1 MKNPGRNQWEEGGW
15 WRVRCWENDGEAAAQ
30 ATRCTR
36 GEIGLIGT
44 FGPRLV
50 TYLLNWRAGRL
61 VGWSV
66 GWLGCVG
73 VGEERG
79 GWRGSAVEF
88 VSGSEFR
95 VHLCGG
101 KRKKKTEQRLISIKH

>member
-1 MKNPGRNQWEEGGW
+1 MRVTRTHFRDVNMGGELLARDRKNPGRSQAGGGGW
-15 WRVRCWENDGEAAAQ
+15 RPVRCWENDGEAAAQ

-61 VGWSV
+61 VGWS
-66 GWLGCVG
+66 G
-73 VGEERG
+73 
-79 GWRGSAVEF
+79 
-88 VSGSEFR
+88 
-95 VHLCGG
+95 CGG
-101 KRKKKTEQRLISIKH
+101 EGE